1 MDGRSLYQD
10 LKSWASEEFQ
20 LPERKLPCDSFF
32 RKLCLGQGTDI
43 WKYVTQHVHH
53 QRNVKIMRGN
63 LQWYKVMQEFEV
75 RRGEAQS
82 EAERRKAIQREVLE
96 LRSELEQLDSQ
107 IEMAQCE
114 FTINENSVRE
124 TWERAVESKKRD
136 VLLRSY
142 AERCV
147 RDRQRTSEDIHRI
160 RGHRQTLEQLTR
172 KAEVEVGFGGTP
184 ASGGSAGPE
193 PQILREV
200 KQVCQ
205 ERFQFF
211 QSLLDSELGTA
222 TSEARLCREERGA
235 AFQHWLSSVEDLI
248 RSHPPNHMLGALEDL
263 ASQRQAVL
271 REKTDGI
278 NVSRD
283 VLALRFRYESQ
294 HLQDVSEEQ
303 ELLPSVKWLLQEGWS
318 GVEERG
324 VSLVALLSQERE
336 LSALLDTKRKESAL
350 VLAGDSQVA
359 CLARAV
365 FDLELQLSMV
375 KARRDCLQKQCQDWA
390 ETARGKQG
398 AILALQHKWQS
409 IMDFRQLVDKKQEQ
423 IRGLIKGNSTAK
435 AELMKV
441 KAEIELFVQ
450 DRLQRHQ
457 RDVELGAQEMHS
469 AVSTELRQF
478 GGLSLAALSRRNVDG
493 VLRVPAHK
501 LSIHRLDSS
510 APFESRIFDSTCQS
524 LAFPRYRAPE
534 QLSFHTMALKLD
546 LRRLQHLL
554 ELKQSCL
561 HSVHQQ
567 EELLPAADLQA
578 LLQCVRSEDR
588 ELVTNLL
595 PTVQHL
601 SQQSSQCLE
610 YGSEVKAAVTQW
622 WEQPAQLCLPEERR
636 HGLTLQQWIE
646 RWSMAAKALQQR
658 QGGWQ

>member
-1 MDGRSLYQD
+1 MDGRSLAHD
-10 LKSWASEEFQ
+10 LKRWASEEFQ
-20 LPERKLPCDSFF
+20 LPVRKLPCDGFF
-32 RKLCLGQGTDI
+32 RKLCLGQGADI
-43 WKYVTQHVHH
+43 WKYVTEHVHH

-63 LQWYKVMQEFEV
+63 LQWYKVMEEFEV
-75 RRGEAQS
+75 RSGAAQS
-82 EAERRKAIQREVLE
+82 EAERRKAMQREVLE

-114 FTINENSVRE
+114 FTANESSVRD
-124 TWERAVESKKRD
+124 TWERAVESKKRE

-147 RDRQRTSEDIHRI
+147 RGRQRTSEEIYRI
-160 RGHRQTLEQLTR
+160 RGHRQTLEQLSR

-193 PQILREV
+193 PQILSEV
-200 KQVCQ
+200 KQICQ

-222 TSEARLCREERGA
+222 TSEARLCREERSA
-235 AFQHWLSSVEDLI
+235 VFQHWLSSVEDII
-248 RSHPPNHMLGALEDL
+248 RSHPPSHMLGALQDL
-263 ASQRQAVL
+263 ASQRQAAL
-271 REKTDGI
+271 QEKTARI
-278 NVSRD
+278 NVSQD
-283 VLALRFRYESQ
+283 VQALRFRYESQ

-303 ELLPSVKWLLQEGWS
+303 EVLPSVKWLLQEGWS

-324 VSLVALLSQERE
+324 VSLIALISKERE
-336 LSALLDTKRKESAL
+336 LSALLDTKRKEAAL
-350 VLAGDSQVA
+350 VLAGESKAA

-365 FDLELQLSMV
+365 FELELQLCMA
-375 KARRDCLQKQCQDWA
+375 KALRDCLQKQCQDWA

-435 AELMKV
+435 AELAKV
-441 KAEIELFVQ
+441 KAEIALFVQ
-450 DRLQRHQ
+450 DRLQHQQ
-457 RDVELGAQEMHS
+457 RDVEVGAGELHS
-469 AVSTELRQF
+469 AVSTELLQF
-478 GGLSLAALSRRNVDG
+478 GGVSLAALSRRNLDG
-493 VLRVPAHK
+493 VLRVPAYK
-501 LSIHRLDSS
+501 LSIHRLDTS
-510 APFESRIFDSTCQS
+510 APFESRVFDSTCQS

-534 QLSFHTMALKLD
+534 QLSFHTVALKLE
-546 LRRLQHLL
+546 LRHLQHLL

-561 HSVHQQ
+561 HLTSSVSS
-567 EELLPAADLQA
+567 PPA

-622 WEQPAQLCLPEERR
+622 WEQPAQFCLPEERR

-646 RWSMAAKALQQR
+646 RWSMAAKALHQR